1 MLKAQANRYVIKL
14 HEQETTTSSGIIV
27 KSSGDTQLA
36 VIVFAGEEVKNPLPL
51 GTKIAVDW
59 NLVVPIKLKNEQF
72 FIVKEDGVLGTI
84 DL

>member
-36 VIVFAGEEVKNPLPL
+36 TVVFIGDEVKKPLPL
-51 GTKIAVDW
+51 GAKIVVDW
-59 NLVVPIKLKNEQF
+59 NLVLPVKLKNEQF
-72 FIVKEDGVLGTI
+72 FIVNEDGVLGVI
-84 DL
+84 ED